1 MSVTRRSTPAQRR
14 FESMSVKAGVLAGS
28 VYPVDQY
35 KNAKTGEMVD
45 DKRAGMPTAVIASAL
60 EYGTG
65 QRLARPFM
73 HLTSAEH
80 GKSWVK
86 SLRTLIKS
94 GVSVPGAFAAVG
106 QIMKEDIQHTISTWP
121 ADNATAWTDVKGF
134 NHGLVQTSHLLKSIE
149 FETSGS

>member
-1 MSVTRRSTPAQRR
+1 MSVTRRSTPAKRR
-14 FESMSVKAGVLAGS
+14 FESMSVKAGVLAGAT
-28 VYPVDQY
+28 YPADQY
-35 KNAKTGEMVD
+35 KNHATGEMVND
-45 DKRAGMPTAVIASAL
+45 PRAGMPVAVIAAAL

-73 HLTSAEH
+73 HLTALEQR
-80 GKSWVK
+80 KSWAK
-86 SLRTLIKS
+86 DLRTLIKS

-121 ADNATAWTDVKGF
+121 GDNSEAWAAVKAF
-134 NHGLVQTSHLLKSIE
+134 NHGLIQTSHLLKSIE